1 MNRDALI
8 ILLFLG
14 LWIVL
19 NKWVLPWLGI
29 PTCMSG
35 GCCGTSS
42 CTIEPTAQEKQPSD
56 MSDQKTSQSP
66 QQDGPLVSP

>member
-35 GCCGTSS
+35 GCCGTPS